1 MMGMGMVMSPED
13 QKKVAEKVEARKQ
26 QVRES
31 LIAAGIEPQ
40 EDACGC
46 GHDHEHDHHDEEEED
61 ALPEIDEELVL
72 TYIRT
77 RQEAIDKARRK
88 ARSLKADV
96 THLENQLKVSENK
109 VKALQNALAKTR
121 EELKALKEA
130 QAQAA
135 PEA

>member
-1 MMGMGMVMSPED
+1 MMGMVLSPED
-13 QKKVAEKVEARKQ
+13 QKKVAEKVAARKKE
-26 QVRES
+26 VEES
-31 LIAAGIEPQ
+31 LRAAGIEPQ
-40 EDACGC
+40 VEDHSHHH
-46 GHDHEHDHHDEEEED
+46 HDHDEDEEEE

-96 THLENQLKVSENK
+96 AHLENQLKVSENK

-130 QAQAA
+130 QAAAA
-135 PEA
+135 PEAPEA